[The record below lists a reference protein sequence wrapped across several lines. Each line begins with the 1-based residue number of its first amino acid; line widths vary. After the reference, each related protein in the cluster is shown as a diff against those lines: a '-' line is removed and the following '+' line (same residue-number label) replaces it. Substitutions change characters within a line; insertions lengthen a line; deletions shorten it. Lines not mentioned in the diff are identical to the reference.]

1 MYLKT
6 DNTLRIVN
14 CLIEEKSLKDLYV
27 IHLISDFIQDE
38 FLKNNVIIL
47 RYFF

>member
-1 MYLKT
+1 MYLKI

>member
-27 IHLISDFIQDE
+27 IPTS
-38 FLKNNVIIL
+38 
-47 RYFF
+47 YF